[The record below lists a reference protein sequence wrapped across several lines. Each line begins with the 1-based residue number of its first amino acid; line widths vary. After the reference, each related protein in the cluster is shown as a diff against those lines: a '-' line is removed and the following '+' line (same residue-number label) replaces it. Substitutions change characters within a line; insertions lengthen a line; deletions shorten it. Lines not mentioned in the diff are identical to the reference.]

1 MDPDS
6 ADVDPPVGGRAARAR
21 RHLLAQT
28 GAIAPYLG
36 RMLRELLALG
46 GERLLL
52 LGAKVEVRADAA
64 RGAVLLS
71 CARERGE
78 ARVEIAEP
86 LLGGAEV
93 ALEGIPSQR
102 DAGGECPRIDGGVLV
117 VFGRL
122 WLCPAVVCGS
132 RTGALAVA

>member
-28 GAIAPYLG
+28 GAVAPHLG

-52 LGAKVEVRADAA
+52 LGAEIEVRADAA
-64 RGAVLLS
+64 RGAVLLPH
-71 CARERGE
+71 ARERGDP
-78 ARVEIAEP
+78 RVEVAEP
-86 LLGGAEV
+86 PLGGADI
-93 ALEGIPSQR
+93 ALERISSQR
-102 DAGGECPRIDGGVLV
+102 D
-117 VFGRL
+117 
-122 WLCPAVVCGS
+122 
-132 RTGALAVA
+132 